1 MLAMPT
7 PTIPSPHDR
16 MTLRR
21 RQSLRAE
28 RRLVEPVRTADSPR
42 DGVAT
47 DIAPPENDNARAA
60 ASPGLRL
67 VPPDSDRFLT
77 TLMFTDLVRSTLTAA
92 RLGDSRWCDLLAAH
106 FADCRVEVSSAGGEI
121 VDTTGDGILAIFDA
135 PTRAV
140 RAAMAI
146 QAAAHH
152 RGLGVRAGIHTGE
165 CQRRADGVSGIA
177 VHIAARICD
186 FASADEVM
194 TTRTVRSLVAGSMLA
209 FDARGVRKL
218 RGIPGRWAVYR
229 VSACT

>member
-1 MLAMPT
+1 VAVEPTFPPGSRVASSAAAIHMLAMPT

-106 FADCRVEVSSAGGEI
+106 FARTAICARGHCKRATVPSGTIRDYRIGKQTTLPMLSRERKHADRLQEMTTPSPTQHPAGPASRRSSPSSASS
-121 VDTTGDGILAIFDA
+121 TTGSPSCWEPTSA
-135 PTRAV
+135 PCMSATAS
-140 RAAMAI
+140 
-146 QAAAHH
+146 
-152 RGLGVRAGIHTGE
+152 G
-165 CQRRADGVSGIA
+165 CRRPW
-177 VHIAARICD
+177 R
-186 FASADEVM
+186 
-194 TTRTVRSLVAGSMLA
+194 
-209 FDARGVRKL
+209 
-218 RGIPGRWAVYR
+218 
-229 VSACT
+229 